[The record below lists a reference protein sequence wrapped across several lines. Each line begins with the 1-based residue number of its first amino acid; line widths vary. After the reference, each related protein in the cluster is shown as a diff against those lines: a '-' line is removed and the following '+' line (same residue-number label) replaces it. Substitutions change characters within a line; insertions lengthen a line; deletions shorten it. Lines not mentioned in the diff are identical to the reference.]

1 MFFFFVCG
9 EHTFRKELPGY
20 EGVIC
25 QCHHCGNMSGHV
37 LHRRPFFTFC
47 FVPLIPF
54 TISGYKDIVCH
65 ICNHA
70 QPLEARPDVQ
80 AMANGGAG
88 PGARR
93 TRARLPTSST
103 SRALRSPTTS
113 TSSSLRR
120 LGRRSTAEP
129 RLACRLLFIIY
140 NLSHFEEKV
149 VAF

>member
-9 EHTFRKELPGY
+9 EHTFRKELPGF

-88 PGARR
+88 PGG
-93 TRARLPTSST
+93 PTHQGPPPNQQYQPGPPQPDYQYKQQSAPSQPPQY
-103 SRALRSPTTS
+103 R
-113 TSSSLRR
+113 
-120 LGRRSTAEP
+120 
-129 RLACRLLFIIY
+129 
-140 NLSHFEEKV
+140 
-149 VAF
+149 

>member
-70 QPLEARPDVQ
+70 QPLEARPD
-80 AMANGGAG
+80 G
-88 PGARR
+88 PPQPDYQYKQQSA
-93 TRARLPTSST
+93 PTGPPQY
-103 SRALRSPTTS
+103 R
-113 TSSSLRR
+113 
-120 LGRRSTAEP
+120 
-129 RLACRLLFIIY
+129 
-140 NLSHFEEKV
+140 
-149 VAF
+149 

>member
-37 LHRRPFFTFC
+37 LQRRPFFTFC
-47 FVPLIPF
+47 FVPIIPF

-65 ICNHA
+65 ICNHT

-88 PGARR
+88 PGGPIPQGPPPNQQYQQGPPQPDYKQQSAPGAPPQYR
-93 TRARLPTSST
+93 
-103 SRALRSPTTS
+103 
-113 TSSSLRR
+113 
-120 LGRRSTAEP
+120 
-129 RLACRLLFIIY
+129 
-140 NLSHFEEKV
+140 
-149 VAF
+149 